1 MLLHVRRDVSPR
13 GRTDGRWRLGGEVR
27 SVSRELSDV
36 SDLRHLIA
44 RDAQIAV
51 AVCADAEAM

>member
-1 MLLHVRRDVSPR
+1 
-13 GRTDGRWRLGGEVR
+13 
-27 SVSRELSDV
+27 VSRELSDV